1 MIKRKKYTTILNI
14 DLMTEIR
21 DLAQRKTKN
30 QNELIEEAIQ
40 DVLRKYAD
48 LHRPEPSFIN
58 SF

>member
-40 DVLRKYAD
+40 DVLKKYAD
-48 LHRPEPSFIN
+48 LQWPEPSFIN